1 MIIFISIVV
10 SAVISIQFNVLDT
23 VAFHINNYTKSPT
36 TNKKP
41 NSQKSKIDKS
51 EGNENE
57 RNDYERIDYISITAV
72 GDIMLGT
79 NFPSTKYLPPND
91 GRDILKNVTPYL
103 INSDITFGNL
113 EGVFLTSDANA
124 KTCDDPSVCYNF
136 KMPEHYIEHF
146 KNSGFN
152 LLSIANNH
160 IGDFGEIGMETTVKV
175 LNSADI
181 KHAGLKSCPYTTFEK
196 NGVKFGFTAF
206 SPNSETLH
214 FNDYEML
221 TEIVTH
227 LDSICDIVIVS
238 FHGGAE
244 GSKHR
249 NITRETEN
257 FVGENRGNPYL
268 FARTAID
275 AGADIILGHGPHVTR
290 AIEIY
295 KDRLI
300 AYSLGNFA
308 TYGRFNI
315 TGSNGVS
322 PILNLKID
330 KKGKLLTGE
339 IISTKQIGRGIPV
352 LDKNNRALKE
362 IIELTNSDFPDNNIT
377 FENNGKFYPKKK

>member
-1 MIIFISIVV
+1 M
-10 SAVISIQFNVLDT
+10 QRL
-23 VAFHINNYTKSPT
+23 
-36 TNKKP
+36 
-41 NSQKSKIDKS
+41 
-51 EGNENE
+51 
-57 RNDYERIDYISITAV
+57 
-72 GDIMLGT
+72 
-79 NFPSTKYLPPND
+79 
-91 GRDILKNVTPYL
+91 
-103 INSDITFGNL
+103 TFGNL

-136 KMPEHYIEHF
+136 KMPEHYIDHF
-146 KNSGFN
+146 IKSGFN

-160 IGDFGEIGMETTVKV
+160 IGDFGEIGMTTTTNILKQSQI
-175 LNSADI
+175 NF
-181 KHAGLKSCPYTTFEK
+181 AGLKECPFTIFKKDNITY
-196 NGVKFGFTAF
+196 GFTAF
-206 SPNSETLH
+206 SPNSETSH
-214 FNDYEML
+214 FNDYGLL

-227 LDSICDIVIVS
+227 LDTTCDIVIVS

-249 NITRETEN
+249 NITRETEY

-268 FARTAID
+268 FARNAID

-322 PILNLKID
+322 PILNLKVD
-330 KKGKLLTGE
+330 KSGKFITGN

-352 LDKNNRALKE
+352 LDEKQRAMKE
-362 IIELTNSDFPDNNIT
+362 IIELTNTDFPENNII
-377 FENNGKFYPKKK
+377 FEQSGRFYPKKK